1 MIEKLLSQGKYDEI
15 VNSLEGKSLDADG
28 YVALGLAYYM
38 KGNQNKAISNFK
50 RALSLNPHHKDALF
64 NLSEIFL
71 QLEKF
76 SKAKGYA
83 LKLLEI
89 SPDDWAVHDI
99 LSECYK
105 FEGFYD
111 KSLRHLSRAIDLAPD
126 EVVPNLKAKLEALKE
141 RVEKTKYQKKLAIIC
156 AKGLDNFIDDI
167 IKGLKDEF
175 WVQRWTVTNSEEIK
189 SAIDWAEIVWLEW
202 ANEVAIIGS
211 NYGKTRWKRTLIRL
225 HSYEI
230 FTDFPLK
237 INWYNVDDLIFVAPH
252 IEEIFFE
259 RFPKLRKVVNNT
271 EVVFNGLDLEKIP
284 FKDRKPGYD
293 IAWVAHINY
302 KKAPE
307 LSLQVIKKLVEM
319 DSGYRL
325 HIAGDFQD
333 PRYEVYMKHLVR
345 SMDLK
350 KNVLFYG
357 WVDDMEEF
365 WKGKNYLLS
374 TSLHEGHPYNIME
387 AMARG
392 IKPIVHWFRGAE
404 KLYDK
409 QWLFFTIDEAV
420 NLITSNEY
428 DSRYY
433 RNFLKVKKF
442 TLRDQVSSIRSVL
455 DSLNA

>member
-1 MIEKLLSQGKYDEI
+1 MIEKLISQGKYEEVI
-15 VNSLEGKSLDADG
+15 KSLEGKNLDADG
-28 YVALGLAYYM
+28 YVFLGFAYYM
-38 KGNQNKAISNFK
+38 RGNRNKAISNFK
-50 RALSLNPHHKDALF
+50 KALSLNPNHKDALF
-64 NLSEIFL
+64 NLAEIFL

-76 SKAKGYA
+76 PKAKDYV
-83 LKLLEI
+83 LKLLKI

-99 LSECYK
+99 LSECYN

-111 KSLRHLSRAIDLAPD
+111 KSLQHLSRAINLAPD
-126 EVVPNLKAKLEALKE
+126 DVVPKLRMKLEALKE
-141 RVEKTKYQKKLAIIC
+141 RIDKTKHQKKLAIIC

-167 IKGLKDEF
+167 IKGLKDEY
-175 WVQRWTVTNSEEIK
+175 WVQRWAVTNSEEIK
-189 SAIDWAEIVWLEW
+189 RAIDWADVVWLEW

-211 NYGKTRWKRTLIRL
+211 KYKWLRDKRVLIRL

-230 FTDFPLK
+230 FTNFPLSIDWRNIDK
-237 INWYNVDDLIFVAPH
+237 LIFVAPH

-259 RFPKLRKVVNNT
+259 RFPGLK
-271 EVVFNGLDLEKIP
+271 EVIRDTGIVFNGLNLNEIP
-284 FKDRKPGYD
+284 FDDRKPGYD

-307 LSLQVIKKLVEM
+307 LSLQVIKKLVEKNAE
-319 DSGYRL
+319 YKL

-333 PRYEVYMKHLVR
+333 PRYDVYMRHLVR
-345 SMDLK
+345 YMDLE

-365 WKGKNYLLS
+365 WRNKNYLLS

-392 IKPIVHWFRGAE
+392 IKPVIHWFRGAE

-409 QWLFFTIDEAV
+409 QWLFLTIDEAV
-420 NLITSNEY
+420 KLITNGEY

-433 RNFLKVKKF
+433 RDFLKAKKF
-442 TLRDQVSSIRSVL
+442 TLEDQVNSIKSEL
-455 DSLNA
+455 DSLVY